1 MRPDFIITE
10 QRSPNIE
17 FYIIVPTH
25 TLAQNWMVAHTDA
38 RERRSMSAHL
48 THERMQIFIVDAA
61 IEGMTFKQ
69 PISPQPAWTSPKC
82 QPLK

>member
-17 FYIIVPTH
+17 FYIVVPTH
-25 TLAQNWMVAHTDA
+25 TLAQNWMVAHAYA

-48 THERMQIFIVDAA
+48 PHERMQIFIVDAA

-69 PISPQPAWTSPKC
+69 PISPQPAGRKS
-82 QPLK
+82 